1 MICMSDCCS
10 NSLPL
15 SFSTLASTAETM
27 LTYVKIF
34 EEEKAGKDMKVLAGK
49 KGSTERTKML
59 SKPRYL
65 CMTGNL
71 VA

>member
-1 MICMSDCCS
+1 
-10 NSLPL
+10 
-15 SFSTLASTAETM
+15 M

-34 EEEKAGKDMKVLAGK
+34 EEEKAGKDLKVLAGGK
-49 KGSTERTKML
+49 KGTTAERTKLL

-71 VA
+71 NALRLNLRDNGRGRDKADSRD